1 MEDNLYNSAFPRQK
15 LPLSKKGKKWQ
26 EDCVNYIIGEGNV
39 TSGGNSTSYYGELQ
53 TYYNLYNSIFDEKDF
68 KSITNPF
75 KVEDGF
81 PATPHDFNII
91 RPKVDLLIGEETK
104 RPLNFRVIRT
114 SQEATSEMQE
124 KEKQMILQYIEAAIT
139 ARMSPEEAQQ
149 FQQQLQS
156 GEIMPPEQIAKY
168 MDKDYK
174 DIVENTAYHSLTYL
188 REKLDL
194 DNEFIKGW
202 KDGLISGREIYY
214 VGVLN
219 AEPYAERVNPICF
232 SYDKSPDLEFIED
245 GSWCCR
251 KMRMPITE
259 VYDRYYD
266 KLEEKD
272 LDKLE
277 EMIGSTP
284 GRNLGDR
291 SPVDMGI
298 QLRIYDNPIF
308 EGAGK
313 SLVNVWHCCWKSFK
327 KIFYVTTT
335 DDAGQPQIN
344 IVDETYQPVG
354 NEVSI
359 EPDWII
365 EVWEGYRAGSDLYF
379 GIQPIEYQ
387 HVSIDN
393 PNSQKLPYCG
403 AIYSNTN
410 SKPRSLVSIL
420 KPLQYMYIVLWYRL
434 ELAIARDKGKV
445 VNMDITQIPKS
456 MNISP
461 AKWMHYLSSVGVNF
475 INPYEE
481 GWNIPGR
488 EGGKPA
494 QFNQITALDLTMS
507 NVIAEYI
514 QLMDKIEELAGTISG
529 ITQQREGAVS
539 SSEMVGNVERS
550 VVQSSHITEPLFWV
564 HNQCK
569 RRVLNMLLN
578 TAKGA
583 WEETG
588 KQKLQYIFDNGERAF
603 LDITPKFYYEDMDV
617 FVSDTS
623 KDLENIQ
630 KLQQLIQPAMQN
642 GASLLEAAEILT
654 NDNFNIIKQKLKD
667 MQTRQE
673 QVQQQQQ
680 EAEAQ
685 QQQQLQ
691 QMQNESKQQELML
704 QEAQMDLQR
713 YQIDQDNQTKIAV
726 AQINAY
732 RGTEELDQD
741 QNGIPDPIEIGKQAI
756 EQQKINQEAYNKRYE
771 AKQKREIEDQK
782 IQLEKDKMKHETELQ
797 KAKDDAAYEREKLKA
812 KTAIKNRVPGEK

>member
-232 SYDKSPDLEFIED
+232 SYDKSPDLDFIED

-308 EGAGK
+308 EGSGK

-691 QMQNESKQQELML
+691 QMQNEAKQQELML

-812 KTAIKNRVPGEK
+812 RTALKNKTVGEK